1 MSLHAYKIFRDKD
14 GRWKTTLPD
23 ETRKSE
29 RRLIAK
35 RELGDLEDTIVEH
48 YQGIQKESDKRVIQ
62 GKITLRNLP
71 VMVAISK
78 TGS

>member
-1 MSLHAYKIFRDKD
+1 MKKEERKRLLSLHAYKIFQDKD

-35 RELGDLEDTIVEH
+35 RELGD
-48 YQGIQKESDKRVIQ
+48 
-62 GKITLRNLP
+62 
-71 VMVAISK
+71 
-78 TGS
+78 